1 MTEFLLKLLGAEMA
15 DASSITNTALAFRG
29 GVALPW
35 IVLGGLV
42 LGALTWWSYAAPP
55 ASISRPRRW
64 LLTALRFAFF
74 GLVLGLLLRPI
85 LALTVE
91 GSIRRSLVVLIDDS
105 SSMQIKDPRLEAADQ
120 KRAAIARDILE
131 PDKGLGQNLAPGGG
145 RTVEQ
150 IARVDVVKGAL
161 KNPRLN
167 LLPRLERHFDLDP
180 FTFGQGVAQ
189 LGRPAASSSSTNTA
203 AVRTVDDYTWIDS
216 LAPSSPLTP
225 IGDSLREVI
234 NRKRGQPLAGVVL
247 ITDGANN
254 SGAQPREVAAA
265 LRQEGIPLYVYGVGI
280 TSPRDIIVG
289 TIFAP
294 DVTFVKDEVTVTVR
308 VRSQG
313 LNGESARVRLQ
324 LGSSTVA
331 EKEVLFGVDGEQV
344 VPLSFTPQSEGD
356 FELTASI
363 DPRPDETVKENNTA
377 VHRIKVVDSRIRILL
392 ADQSP
397 RWEFR
402 YLQAMLMRDRR
413 VDLKCYLVESDPAI
427 SRATN
432 SPYIDRFPA
441 QRDELGQFDL
451 VIFGDIDPRRL
462 SPNQLETISY
472 FVSEL
477 GGSFVMVAGRKFAPH
492 AYRRTILDRMLPV
505 EFDPVAFSSG
515 DPVADK
521 PIRLELT
528 AAGRANLM
536 MRLSDRE
543 EESAAIWKQLTPVYW
558 VARVSRPKPAAE
570 VLLVDPDPGKESR
583 FGKMPV
589 IAMQQYGQG
598 QVLYIG
604 TDNTWRWRKN
614 VGDLYYTTLWGQIAQ
629 RMAMLH
635 VLGGS
640 RRTRISTDRKSY
652 VSGERV
658 LVFARL
664 QTQTAEPLQEPSVRA
679 IYGAASGGKQAEV
692 ILRAAPDHPG
702 LYRGEFIAPVPGQY
716 QLFVEQDL
724 NTPAEF
730 TVTEPKFEFGA
741 TAMNEGMLRE
751 LAQTTAGAFFREED
765 LHRLPDT
772 IAARTERVK
781 SPLEV
786 ELWSSPLY
794 FLLMLVI
801 LSGEWV
807 LRKMSQLK

>member
-1 MTEFLLKLLGAEMA
+1 MTEFLLKLLGTRVD
-15 DASSITNTALAFRG
+15 DALSISKTSLAFRG

-35 IVLGGLV
+35 IVFAALL
-42 LGALTWWSYAAPP
+42 LGALTWWSYAATLQM
-55 ASISRPRRW
+55 ISRPRKY
-64 LLTALRFAFF
+64 LLTALRLLFFAM
-74 GLVLGLLLRPI
+74 VLGLLMRPI

-91 GSIRRSLVVLIDDS
+91 GSIRRSLVLLVDDT
-105 SSMQIKDPRLEAADQ
+105 SSMQIKDPRLDSADQ
-120 KRAAIARDILE
+120 KRAAIARNLVD
-131 PDKGLGQNLAPGGG
+131 PTKGFTQNFD
-145 RTVEQ
+145 RNRIREVEQ
-150 IARVDVVKGAL
+150 IARIDVVRGAL
-161 KNPRLN
+161 KNPKLN
-167 LLPRLERHFDLDP
+167 LLPKLERDFDLDP

-189 LGRPAASSSSTNTA
+189 LPQATA
-203 AVRTVDDYTWIDS
+203 RSNETRKIEDFTWIDK
-216 LAPSSPLTP
+216 LSPASPQTP

-254 SGAQPREVAAA
+254 SGSQPREAAA
-265 LRQEGIPLYVYGVGI
+265 LLRAEGVPLYVYGVGI

-289 TIFAP
+289 NIFAP
-294 DVTFVKDEVTVTVR
+294 DVTFVRDEVPVTVR

-313 LNGESARVRLQ
+313 LSGQTARLKLQ
-324 LGSSTVA
+324 LSGSTVA
-331 EKEVLFGVDGEQV
+331 EREILFGGDGEQV
-344 VPLSFTPQSEGD
+344 VPLSFTPQMQGE
-356 FELTASI
+356 FELTAAI
-363 DPRPDETVKENNTA
+363 EPRDDETVKENNS
-377 VHRIKVVDSRIRILL
+377 VSQQMKVVDSKIKILL

-413 VDLKCYLVESDPAI
+413 VDLKCFLVESDPAI
-427 SRATN
+427 ARGTN
-432 SPYIDRFPA
+432 TPYIDQFPA
-441 QRDELGQFDL
+441 RHEDIGRYDL

-462 SPNQLETISY
+462 SPGHLETISY

-477 GGSFVMVAGRKFAPH
+477 GGSFVLLAGKKFAPH
-492 AYRRTILDRMLPV
+492 AYRRTMLDQMLPV
-505 EFDPVAFSSG
+505 EFDAMPVTAS

-528 AAGRANLM
+528 SAGRANVM

-543 EESAAIWKQLTPVYW
+543 EESVAIWKQLPPIYW
-558 VARVSRPKPAAE
+558 DARVSRAKPAAE

-598 QVLYIG
+598 QVLYVG

-614 VGDLYYTTLWGQIAQ
+614 AGDVFYTTLWGQVAQ

-640 RRTRISTDRKSY
+640 KRTRLTTDRKSY
-652 VSGERV
+652 ITGERV
-658 LVFARL
+658 LVFGRL
-664 QTQTAEPLQEPSVRA
+664 TGETHEPLTDSSVKGVFGLRT
-679 IYGAASGGKQAEV
+679 GGKQTEV

-702 LYRGEFIAPVPGQY
+702 LYRGEFVAPLPGQY
-716 QLFVEQDL
+716 QFFIEQDL
-724 NTPAEF
+724 NTPLDF
-730 TVTEPKFEFGA
+730 TVTEPKFEFGE
-741 TAMNEGMLRE
+741 TAMNEAMLRDIAA
-751 LAQTTAGAFFREED
+751 LTGGAFFREED
-765 LHRLPDT
+765 LYKLPDM
-772 IAARTERVK
+772 ISARTERVK

-794 FLLMLVI
+794 FALMLLV

>member
-1 MTEFLLKLLGAEMA
+1 MTELLLKFLGTRVE
-15 DASSITNTALAFRG
+15 DALSVTNTSLALRG

-35 IVLGGLV
+35 IVLAALV
-42 LGALTWWSYAAPP
+42 LGVLTWWSYAATPQV
-55 ASISRPRRW
+55 ISRPRKF
-64 LLTALRFAFF
+64 LLTALRLVFFA
-74 GLVLGLLLRPI
+74 LVLGLLMRPI

-91 GSIRRSLVVLIDDS
+91 GSIRRSLVMLIDDTA
-105 SSMQIKDPRLEAADQ
+105 SMQIKDPRLDANDQ
-120 KRAAIARDILE
+120 KRAAIAKNILE
-131 PDKGLGQNLAPGGG
+131 ANKGLNQNLDRSRG
-145 RTVEQ
+145 REIDQ
-150 IARVDVVKGAL
+150 IARVEVVKGAL

-167 LLPRLERHFDLDP
+167 LLPRLERDFDLDP
-180 FTFGQGVAQ
+180 FTFGQGVVQ
-189 LGRPAASSSSTNTA
+189 LSRPAPTSTNA
-203 AVRTVDDYTWIDS
+203 AASRKIEDYTWIDK

-247 ITDGANN
+247 VTDGANN
-254 SGAQPREVAAA
+254 SGSQPREVAAL
-265 LRQEGIPLYVYGVGI
+265 LRQEGVPLYIYGVGI

-289 TIFAP
+289 NIFAP
-294 DVTFVKDEVTVTVR
+294 DVSFVKDEVPVTVR

-313 LNGESARVRLQ
+313 LSGQSARVKLQ
-324 LGSSTVA
+324 LGGATVA
-331 EKEVLFGVDGEQV
+331 EKEILFGADGEQV
-344 VPLSFTPQSEGD
+344 VPMNFTPQSQGD

-363 DPRPDETVKENNTA
+363 DAREDETVKENNS
-377 VHRIKVVDSRIRILL
+377 VSQRLKVVDSKIKVLL

-413 VDLKCYLVESDPAI
+413 VDVKCFLAESDPAI
-427 SRATN
+427 ARSANT
-432 SPYIDRFPA
+432 PYIEQFPS
-441 QRDELGQFDL
+441 QREELGKYDL
-451 VIFGDIDPRRL
+451 VIFGDIDPRRM

-477 GGSFVMVAGRKFAPH
+477 GGSFVMVAGKKFSPH

-505 EFDPVAFSSG
+505 EFDAPTVTAG

-521 PIRLELT
+521 PIKLELT

-536 MRLSDRE
+536 MHLSDRE
-543 EESAAIWKQLTPVYW
+543 EESAAIWKQLPPVFW
-558 VARVSRPKPAAE
+558 VAKVSRPKPAAE

-589 IAMQQYGQG
+589 VAMQQYGQG
-598 QVLYIG
+598 QVMYVG

-614 VGDLYYTTLWGQIAQ
+614 VGDLYYTTLWGQVAQ

-635 VLGGS
+635 LLGGS
-640 RRTRISTDRKSY
+640 KRAQLSTDRKSY
-652 VSGERV
+652 VTGERV

-664 QTQTAEPLQEPSVRA
+664 RTATAEPLQEPSVQGV
-679 IYGAASGGKQAEV
+679 YGLASGGRQTEV

-702 LYRGEFIAPVPGQY
+702 LYRGEFIAQLPGQY
-716 QLFVEQDL
+716 QFFVEQDL
-724 NTPAEF
+724 NAPLDFA
-730 TVTEPKFEFGA
+730 VTEPKFEFGE
-741 TAMNEGMLRE
+741 TAMNEGMLRDI
-751 LAQTTAGAFFREED
+751 ATTTGGAFFREED
-765 LHRLPDT
+765 LFKLPDT
-772 IAARTERVK
+772 IAAKTERVK

-794 FLLMLVI
+794 FILMLLV
-801 LSGEWV
+801 LTGEWV

>member
-1 MTEFLLKLLGAEMA
+1 MTELLLKLLGTGVE
-15 DASSITNTALAFRG
+15 DALNVTNASLAFRG

-35 IVLGGLV
+35 IVLAALV
-42 LGALTWWSYAAPP
+42 LGALTWWSYAATPQM
-55 ASISRPRRW
+55 ISRPRKY
-64 LLTALRFAFF
+64 LLTSLRLVFFA
-74 GLVLGLLLRPI
+74 LVLGLLLRPI

-91 GSIRRSLVVLIDDS
+91 GSIRRSLVLLIDDS
-105 SSMQIKDPRLEAADQ
+105 SSMQIKDPRLDVADQ
-120 KRAAIARDILE
+120 KRAAMARNLLD
-131 PDKGLGQNLAPGGG
+131 PTKGLNQNLDRSRGGPPEH
-145 RTVEQ
+145 V
-150 IARVDVVKGAL
+150 ARVEVVKGAL
-161 KNPRLN
+161 KNPRLD
-167 LLPRLERHFDLDP
+167 LLPRLERDFDLDP
-180 FTFGQGVAQ
+180 FTFGQGVVQ
-189 LGRPAASSSSTNTA
+189 LERPVALSTNQDEA
-203 AVRTVDDYTWIDS
+203 RKIEDYAWIDK
-216 LAPSSPLTP
+216 LAPASPLTP
-225 IGDSLREVI
+225 IGDALREVI
-234 NRKRGQPLAGVVL
+234 NRKRGQPIAGVVL

-254 SGAQPREVAAA
+254 SGSQPREVAAL
-265 LRQEGIPLYVYGVGI
+265 LRQDGIPLYVYGVGI

-294 DVTFVKDEVTVTVR
+294 DVTFVKDEVNVTVR

-313 LNGESARVRLQ
+313 LNGETARLRLQ

-331 EKEVLFGVDGEQV
+331 EKEILFGADGEQV
-344 VPLSFTPQSEGD
+344 VPLNFTPQTQGEFD
-356 FELTASI
+356 LTASI
-363 DPRPDETVKENNTA
+363 EPRNDETVKENNSVT
-377 VHRIKVVDSRIRILL
+377 HRLKVVDSKIKVLI

-402 YLQAMLMRDRR
+402 YLQAMLLRDRR
-413 VDLKCYLVESDPAI
+413 VDLQCYLVESDPAI
-427 SRATN
+427 SRGTN
-432 SPYIDRFPA
+432 TPYIDQFPS
-441 QRDELGQFDL
+441 QREEIGKYDL
-451 VIFGDIDPRRL
+451 VIFGDIDPRRM

-477 GGSFVMVAGRKFAPH
+477 GGSFVMIAGKKFSPH

-505 EFDPVAFSSG
+505 EFDAPTVTAGEVMS
-515 DPVADK
+515 DK
-521 PIRLELT
+521 PIKLELT

-536 MRLSDRE
+536 MRFSDRE
-543 EESAAIWKQLTPVYW
+543 EESTAIWKQLPPVYW

-589 IAMQQYGQG
+589 VAMQQYGQG
-598 QVLYIG
+598 QVMYVG

-614 VGDLYYTTLWGQIAQ
+614 VGDLYYTALWGQVAQ

-640 RRTRISTDRKSY
+640 KRTRLSTDRKTY
-652 VSGERV
+652 VTGERV

-664 QTQTAEPLQEPSVRA
+664 QSPTADPLQEPSVRGLYA
-679 IYGAASGGKQAEV
+679 LASGGKQTEV
-692 ILRAAPDHPG
+692 ILRATPDHPG
-702 LYRGEFIAPVPGQY
+702 LYRGEFIAPLPGQY
-716 QLFVEQDL
+716 QFFVEQDL
-724 NTPAEF
+724 NTPLDFA
-730 TVTEPKFEFGA
+730 VTEPKFEFGE

-751 LAQTTAGAFFREED
+751 LAKTTAGGFFREED
-765 LHRLPDT
+765 LHKLPDT
-772 IAARTERVK
+772 IAAKTERVK

-794 FLLMLVI
+794 FILMLLI